1 MEGVKLKDRIL
12 ENISWSIKKLQGSF
26 VPCQREEEEDVSVGS
41 QPTVR
46 NHDRLLHRVCEHL
59 DHALLHGLQHIPAGY
74 WPLVMHFTRSDAVA
88 TISALHH
95 VTTSLGRSRAWL
107 YLALNESSLESY
119 LRLFSENPVLLRSHY
134 SGSALVCSSDHLNLF
149 LTLVS
154 GLEFIHFELEL
165 DAPYLDLAAYM
176 PDPYRP
182 VLPDDLHGHSPS
194 CRGSCQGGSCQGG
207 CSDSASLES
216 GNSAN
221 LEWDDSA
228 IAPSSEDFDF
238 QDVFE
243 PCMCVTDAT
252 ADTDS
257 LAEPLHS
264 PDAAGIVGTMGTTGT
279 TAAKRERE
287 GGVTAAQRGSWHR
300 QNPFSS
306 PNLGLRGDPTDEVG
320 GRAIPASSGDA
331 DHDHSP
337 LEVIR
342 LTTRRRKRHD
352 NGRARGAD
360 GQRHGSGGGSEAE
373 TALQPDIVLQWD
385 AVKRPSSA
393 LQPDVILQPSAL
405 RQAGKAGEA
414 GELGGAKEPGD
425 ESQPDTAQRVDTEPW
440 QVGLVSGSEQRGANR
455 PGLEMSR
462 AKGPVQSRNLR
473 LNIANPLNDDEG
485 AERVGCRG
493 NGDAEEEEEGEGEQH
508 QSVHVL
514 LSSHLSSAQRYT
526 LAHTDE
532 EQWTLGD
539 DAVDSDGVR
548 PSEDGHLDKLH
559 NHTEHNRPSGVA
571 SSVDCYGERGCGAD
585 DGCAGDCR
593 CQNGNC
599 AHDCGGTGHRDNVEA
614 ENGTALTGDRDA
626 DGEDTETDDAAMGR
640 PLQHRAEISVDNN
653 LLLLLMLHV
662 FREDEEQLYKMLKL
676 TTGHAEGA
684 VRSLFV
690 VLTDCHVY
698 LVRKGTAEKP
708 FAVER
713 ATPYHQL
720 AAVRVGV
727 HGQAVR
733 LDDASQRQ
741 HTWIDTAEHGLTE
754 FLLLSLTAAL
764 VRGCREPPYPRTHT
778 ETSETHPTLMAFVAR
793 ETPCPLSEVH
803 VACYSYVHWEEVHQ
817 QCAPGSGCA
826 AAGCLQAS
834 RCPQGPGCVPY
845 KEELLVYRT
854 TGRMGGHTWKP
865 CYLVLSS
872 GILYQ
877 YEDSTG
883 VTPLMSLSM
892 SGGGCGGCLR
902 VRDAEQPHSFQVLL
916 TGRPPLRLA
925 ARSEPSVSHWLQ
937 AICQAVSHGVCVRV
951 PAVPGVLLL
960 TRNDLFLCH
969 EDAETRFIRSL
980 GRLPLPCIV
989 RARTHDMR
997 HACSL
1002 VREGADSQCVLGWD
1016 LSFSCDSELRR
1027 FLSGLALAWESI
1039 FQVPLPQEVQRDGS

>member
-1 MEGVKLKDRIL
+1 D
-12 ENISWSIKKLQGSF
+12 
-26 VPCQREEEEDVSVGS
+26 S

-134 SGSALVCSSDHLNLF
+134 SGFPSSHHHHYSHLLSPRYYNRNNLAK
-149 LTLVS
+149 
-154 GLEFIHFELEL
+154 

-414 GELGGAKEPGD
+414 G
-425 ESQPDTAQRVDTEPW
+425 
-440 QVGLVSGSEQRGANR
+440 SEQRGANR

-539 DAVDSDGVR
+539 DAVDSDG
-548 PSEDGHLDKLH
+548 
-559 NHTEHNRPSGVA
+559 
-571 SSVDCYGERGCGAD
+571 
-585 DGCAGDCR
+585 
-593 CQNGNC
+593 NGNC

-626 DGEDTETDDAAMGR
+626 GGEDTETDDAAMGR

-778 ETSETHPTLMAFVAR
+778 ETSETHPTL
-793 ETPCPLSEVH
+793 LSEVH

-937 AICQAVSHGVCVRV
+937 AICQAVSLSVCVRV

-1039 FQVPLPQEVQRDGS
+1039 FQASL

>member
-1 MEGVKLKDRIL
+1 D
-12 ENISWSIKKLQGSF
+12 
-26 VPCQREEEEDVSVGS
+26 S

-134 SGSALVCSSDHLNLF
+134 SGWMSLHIACTKCLSAVQLMGRVKILLSVN
-149 LTLVS
+149 
-154 GLEFIHFELEL
+154 

-228 IAPSSEDFDF
+228 IAPSSEGGGFL
-238 QDVFE
+238 
-243 PCMCVTDAT
+243 C
-252 ADTDS
+252 
-257 LAEPLHS
+257 
-264 PDAAGIVGTMGTTGT
+264 T

-342 LTTRRRKRHD
+342 LTTRRR
-352 NGRARGAD
+352 
-360 GQRHGSGGGSEAE
+360 
-373 TALQPDIVLQWD
+373 WD

-462 AKGPVQSRNLR
+462 AKVRTSPVR
-473 LNIANPLNDDEG
+473 
-485 AERVGCRG
+485 RG
-493 NGDAEEEEEGEGEQH
+493 TRWPTRTRSNGRWATMPWIRTEYDPQKTDIWTNCTTTP
-508 QSVHVL
+508 STIDPPVWR
-514 LSSHLSSAQRYT
+514 AQLT
-526 LAHTDE
+526 VT
-532 EQWTLGD
+532 
-539 DAVDSDGVR
+539 
-548 PSEDGHLDKLH
+548 
-559 NHTEHNRPSGVA
+559 
-571 SSVDCYGERGCGAD
+571 
-585 DGCAGDCR
+585 
-593 CQNGNC
+593 NGNC

-626 DGEDTETDDAAMGR
+626 GGEDTETDDAAMGR
-640 PLQHRAEISVDNN
+640 PLQHRAEIRYRCKPTIGPACFPDIKLQLFFFTLANSGPCRPSQQTQRLGTGQEYEGCRVCRHVDNN

-778 ETSETHPTLMAFVAR
+778 ETSETHPTLAGIFVF
-793 ETPCPLSEVH
+793 TSVCQLSEVH

-937 AICQAVSHGVCVRV
+937 AICQAVSLSVCVRV

-1039 FQVPLPQEVQRDGS
+1039 FQASL

>member
-1 MEGVKLKDRIL
+1 D
-12 ENISWSIKKLQGSF
+12 
-26 VPCQREEEEDVSVGS
+26 S

-134 SGSALVCSSDHLNLF
+134 SGWMSLHIACTKCLSAVQLMGRVKILLSVN
-149 LTLVS
+149 
-154 GLEFIHFELEL
+154 

-228 IAPSSEDFDF
+228 IAPSSEGGGFL
-238 QDVFE
+238 
-243 PCMCVTDAT
+243 C
-252 ADTDS
+252 
-257 LAEPLHS
+257 
-264 PDAAGIVGTMGTTGT
+264 T

-593 CQNGNC
+593 C
-599 AHDCGGTGHRDNVEA
+599 
-614 ENGTALTGDRDA
+614 
-626 DGEDTETDDAAMGR
+626 
-640 PLQHRAEISVDNN
+640 SVDNN

-778 ETSETHPTLMAFVAR
+778 ETSETHPTLAGIFVF
-793 ETPCPLSEVH
+793 TSVCQLSEVH

-937 AICQAVSHGVCVRV
+937 AICQAVSLSVCVRV

-1039 FQVPLPQEVQRDGS
+1039 FQASL